1 MDIVDNI
8 FLGDKRSIARSI
20 SIVDDDC
27 PQSYEIL
34 KKIYP
39 KTGNTIT
46 IGFTGPGGAGKS
58 TLIGNLIPYFK
69 KLGYKIAILAV
80 DPTSPITGGAILGDR
95 VRMQATMDDE
105 EVFMRSF
112 GSRGTMGGISK
123 SLRNAIRILDAAGY
137 TLILVESVGAGQL
150 EVEISKVVNLTTV
163 VFNPNTGDSIQA
175 VKAGLTEIGDI
186 YVVNKS
192 DMEGSGTL
200 YFSLLELIGETP
212 RKPMIVKTSAKTG
225 EGLQDLCLKID
236 SLIKNEQWVVKQR
249 QRQRQSLHDELKEMV
264 LENGKQKTL
273 DLFKMK
279 NREINELL
287 DSILNKVKDPYTIS
301 EELSLLIFSNK

>member
-1 MDIVDNI
+1 
-8 FLGDKRSIARSI
+8 
-20 SIVDDDC
+20 
-27 PQSYEIL
+27 
-34 KKIYP
+34 
-39 KTGNTIT
+39 
-46 IGFTGPGGAGKS
+46 
-58 TLIGNLIPYFK
+58 
-69 KLGYKIAILAV
+69 
-80 DPTSPITGGAILGDR
+80 
-95 VRMQATMDDE
+95 
-105 EVFMRSF
+105 
-112 GSRGTMGGISK
+112 
-123 SLRNAIRILDAAGY
+123 
-137 TLILVESVGAGQL
+137 
-150 EVEISKVVNLTTV
+150 
-163 VFNPNTGDSIQA
+163 
-175 VKAGLTEIGDI
+175 
-186 YVVNKS
+186 
-192 DMEGSGTL
+192 MEGSGTL

>member
-8 FLGDKRSIARSI
+8 VLGDKRSIARSI
-20 SIVDDDC
+20 SIVDNDG

-34 KKIYP
+34 KKIYS
-39 KTGNTIT
+39 KTGNAIT

-58 TLIGNLIPYFK
+58 TLIGKLIPYFK

-95 VRMQATMDDE
+95 VRMQSTMDDE

-186 YVVNKS
+186 YIVNKS
-192 DMEGSGTL
+192 DIEGSGTL
-200 YFSLLELIGETP
+200 YFSLLDLIGGTP
-212 RKPMIVKTSAKTG
+212 RKPMIVKTSTKTG
-225 EGLQDLCLKID
+225 EGIQDLCFKID
-236 SLIKNEQWVVKQR
+236 CMIKNNQWVAKQKQR
-249 QRQRQSLHDELKEMV
+249 QKQILHDELKEMV

-273 DLFKMK
+273 DLFKIK
-279 NREINELL
+279 NQEINELL
-287 DSILNKVKDPYTIS
+287 DSILNKIKDPYTVS